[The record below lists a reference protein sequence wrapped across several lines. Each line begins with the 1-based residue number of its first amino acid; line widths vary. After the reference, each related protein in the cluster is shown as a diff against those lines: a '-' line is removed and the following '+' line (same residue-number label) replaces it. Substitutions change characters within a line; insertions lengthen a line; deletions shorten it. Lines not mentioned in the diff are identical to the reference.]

1 MGDFLSGLSAQIG
14 DMDAEGVGSLALT
27 AAKIVPAVINFN
39 QSRKAKKRQAE
50 YLDEMKTIKESRQ
63 APINA
68 YANVTNP
75 YANMQVATKA
85 AEMQS
90 EQADI
95 ALANT
100 LDSLRETGAGGAT
113 ALAQAALKS
122 KQGVSAE
129 IQKQEVKNQQ
139 LMAQGEQRMQQL
151 KASGANLAFQA
162 QEKRDLTD
170 LDRLQYA
177 ADMEAKRVSSAF
189 GGGVGSIASMA
200 PGLAK
205 VFTNPQDKN
214 LMNLDPMLSIEGG
227 NIDSGNYSRVAPMG
241 LLPTSGGEINVP
253 GEMPELRLPNL
264 NG

>member
-1 MGDFLSGLSAQIG
+1 MALEGFLSNISSQIG
-14 DMDAEGVGSLALT
+14 DMDGEGKAQLAMT
-27 AAKIVPAVINFN
+27 VAKILPVVIGIG
-39 QSRKAKKRQAE
+39 QSNKAKKKQAE
-50 YLDEMKTIKESRQ
+50 YLAEMKTIKESRQ
-63 APINA
+63 APMNP

-100 LDSLRETGAGGAT
+100 LDALRETGAGGAT

-139 LMAQGEQRMQQL
+139 LLAQGEQKMQQL
-151 KASGANLAFQA
+151 KAAGANLAFQA

-170 LDRLQYA
+170 LDRLQYG
-177 ADMEAKRVSSAF
+177 ADLEAQRRASSF
-189 GGGVGSIASMA
+189 SSGVGSLSSMA

-205 VFTNPQDKN
+205 AFINPGD
-214 LMNLDPMLSIEGG
+214 GG
-227 NIDSGNYSRVAPMG
+227 NEVNIGSGFDDSQLYNNSDQAMEAFEKADLDTMIESDIPFGG
-241 LLPTSGGEINVP
+241 LPD
-253 GEMPELRLPNL
+253 
-264 NG
+264 

>member
-1 MGDFLSGLSAQIG
+1 MALEGFLSNISSQIG
-14 DMDAEGVGSLALT
+14 DMDGEGKAQLAMT
-27 AAKIVPAVINFN
+27 VAKILPAVIGIG
-39 QSRKAKKRQAE
+39 QSNKAKKKQAE
-50 YLDEMKTIKESRQ
+50 YLAEMKTIKESRQ
-63 APINA
+63 APMNP

-100 LDSLRETGAGGAT
+100 LDALRETGAGGAT

-139 LMAQGEQRMQQL
+139 LVAQGEQKMQQL
-151 KASGANLAFQA
+151 KAVGANLAFQA

-170 LDRLQYA
+170 LDRLQYG
-177 ADMEAKRVSSAF
+177 ADLEAQRRASSF
-189 GGGVGSIASMA
+189 SSGVGSLSSMA

-205 VFTNPQDKN
+205 AFINPGD
-214 LMNLDPMLSIEGG
+214 GG
-227 NIDSGNYSRVAPMG
+227 NEVNIGSGFDDSQLYNNSDQAMEAFEKADLDTMIESDIPFGG
-241 LLPTSGGEINVP
+241 LPD
-253 GEMPELRLPNL
+253 
-264 NG
+264 

>member
-1 MGDFLSGLSAQIG
+1 MGEDGFLSNLTSQIG
-14 DMDAEGVGSLALT
+14 DMDSEGKAQLAMT
-27 AAKIVPAVINFN
+27 VAKILPAVIGIG
-39 QSRKAKKRQAE
+39 QSNKAKRRQAE
-50 YLDEMKTIKESRQ
+50 YLDEMKKIKESRQ
-63 APINA
+63 SPMNP

-100 LDSLRETGAGGAT
+100 LDALRETGAGGAT

-139 LMAQGEQRMQQL
+139 LVAQGEQRMQQL
-151 KASGANLAFQA
+151 KASGANIAFQA
-162 QEKRDLTD
+162 QEQRDLTD
-170 LDRLQYA
+170 LDRLQYG
-177 ADMEAKRVSSAF
+177 ADLEAQRRASSF
-189 GGGVGSIASMA
+189 SSGIGSIASMA

-205 VFTNPQDKN
+205 AFINP
-214 LMNLDPMLSIEGG
+214 EGG
-227 NIDSGNYSRVAPMG
+227 GETANVKLGTPDTMGPSDELDVQFDDPFSGVD
-241 LLPTSGGEINVP
+241 LPG
-253 GEMPELRLPNL
+253 
-264 NG
+264 

>member
-1 MGDFLSGLSAQIG
+1 MALEGFLSNISSQIG
-14 DMDAEGVGSLALT
+14 DMDGEGKAQLAMT
-27 AAKIVPAVINFN
+27 VAKILPAVIGIG
-39 QSRKAKKRQAE
+39 QSNKAKKKQAE
-50 YLDEMKTIKESRQ
+50 YLAEMKTIKESRQ
-63 APINA
+63 APMNP

-100 LDSLRETGAGGAT
+100 LDALRETGAGGAT

-139 LMAQGEQRMQQL
+139 LVAQGEQKMQQL
-151 KASGANLAFQA
+151 KAVGANLAFQA

-170 LDRLQYA
+170 LDRLQYG
-177 ADMEAKRVSSAF
+177 ADLEAQRRAGSFSS
-189 GGGVGSIASMA
+189 GIGSLSSMA

-205 VFTNPQDKN
+205 AFINPGNEGSNEATDVQFGTPDTMGPSN
-214 LMNLDPMLSIEGG
+214 ELDVQFDDPF
-227 NIDSGNYSRVAPMG
+227 SGVD
-241 LLPTSGGEINVP
+241 LPD
-253 GEMPELRLPNL
+253 
-264 NG
+264 

>member
-1 MGDFLSGLSAQIG
+1 M
-14 DMDAEGVGSLALT
+14 
-27 AAKIVPAVINFN
+27 
-39 QSRKAKKRQAE
+39 KK
-50 YLDEMKTIKESRQ
+50 IKESRQ
-63 APINA
+63 SPMNL

-100 LDSLRETGAGGAT
+100 LDALRETGAGGAT

-151 KASGANLAFQA
+151 KASGANIAFQA
-162 QEKRDLTD
+162 QEQRDLTD
-170 LDRLQYA
+170 LDRLTI
-177 ADMEAKRVSSAF
+177 RCRFRSSKK
-189 GGGVGSIASMA
+189 S
-200 PGLAK
+200 
-205 VFTNPQDKN
+205 
-214 LMNLDPMLSIEGG
+214 
-227 NIDSGNYSRVAPMG
+227 
-241 LLPTSGGEINVP
+241 
-253 GEMPELRLPNL
+253 
-264 NG
+264 

>member
-1 MGDFLSGLSAQIG
+1 MSKIGDFLRRLTGQIG
-14 DMDAEGVGSLALT
+14 DMDGEGKAQLAMT
-27 AAKIVPAVINFN
+27 AAKLIPAVIGLN
-39 QSRKAKKRQAE
+39 QSNKAKRRQAE

-63 APINA
+63 SPMNP

-75 YANMQVATKA
+75 YANMQIATKA

-100 LDSLRETGAGGAT
+100 LDALRETGAGGAT

-151 KASGANLAFQA
+151 KAAGADIAFQA

-177 ADMEAKRVSSAF
+177 ADIEAQRRA
-189 GGGVGSIASMA
+189 GGASTSIASLSSMA

-205 VFTNPQDKN
+205 AFINPGD
-214 LMNLDPMLSIEGG
+214 GG
-227 NIDSGNYSRVAPMG
+227 NSGNEVNIGSGFDDSQLYNNSDQAMKAFKKADLDTMINSDIPFGG
-241 LLPTSGGEINVP
+241 L
-253 GEMPELRLPNL
+253 PE
-264 NG
+264 

>member
-1 MGDFLSGLSAQIG
+1 MALEGFLSNISSQIG
-14 DMDAEGVGSLALT
+14 DMDGEGKAQLAMT
-27 AAKIVPAVINFN
+27 VAKILPAVIGIG
-39 QSRKAKKRQAE
+39 QSNKAKKKQAE
-50 YLDEMKTIKESRQ
+50 YLAEMKTIKESRQ
-63 APINA
+63 APMNP

-100 LDSLRETGAGGAT
+100 LDALRETGAGGAT

-139 LMAQGEQRMQQL
+139 LLAQGEQKMQQL
-151 KASGANLAFQA
+151 KAAGANLAFQA

-170 LDRLQYA
+170 LDRLQYG
-177 ADMEAKRVSSAF
+177 ADLEAQRRASSF
-189 GGGVGSIASMA
+189 SSGVGSLSSMA

-205 VFTNPQDKN
+205 AFINPGD
-214 LMNLDPMLSIEGG
+214 GG
-227 NIDSGNYSRVAPMG
+227 NEVNIGSGFDDSQLYNNSDQAMEAFEKADLDTMIESDIPFGG
-241 LLPTSGGEINVP
+241 LPD
-253 GEMPELRLPNL
+253 
-264 NG
+264 